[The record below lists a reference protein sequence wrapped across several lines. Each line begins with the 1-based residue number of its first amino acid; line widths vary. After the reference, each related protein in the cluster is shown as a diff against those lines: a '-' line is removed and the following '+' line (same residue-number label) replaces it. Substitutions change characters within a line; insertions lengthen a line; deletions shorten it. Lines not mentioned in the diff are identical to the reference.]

1 MIKDDIFNTKT
12 MAKVHAEQ
20 GNLGKAAEIY
30 KYLLEQEPGRQDLI
44 DALSEIEKKD
54 FNKNRENLSRLLS
67 EWINLLLKYNGMQKL
82 KKLQRYLDDVG

>member
-1 MIKDDIFNTKT
+1 MIKDDVFNTKT
-12 MAKVHAEQ
+12 MAKVYAEQ

-54 FNKNRENLSRLLS
+54 FNKNQENLSRLLS

-82 KKLQRYLDDVG
+82 KKLQRYLGDEG

>member
-1 MIKDDIFNTKT
+1 
-12 MAKVHAEQ
+12 MAKVYAEQ